1 MNKYTLSYDDLR
13 KNVGL
18 PREAMREAVAD
29 GYKVKCA
36 NLVGPTEDMQIFN
49 GSCGRHMWSDY
60 GITECVDGIMR
71 GLR

>member
-1 MNKYTLSYDDLR
+1 
-13 KNVGL
+13 
-18 PREAMREAVAD
+18 MREAVAD